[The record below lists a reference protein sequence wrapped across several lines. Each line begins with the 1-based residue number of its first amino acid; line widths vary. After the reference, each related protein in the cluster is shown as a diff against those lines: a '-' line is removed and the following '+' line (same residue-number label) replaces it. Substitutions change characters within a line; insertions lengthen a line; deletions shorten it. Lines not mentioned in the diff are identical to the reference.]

1 MADDC
6 KRADKPTIDRRDFL
20 QGAAV
25 AIGAVA
31 APAAAKKRQADL
43 AVDGPDKSALPPL
56 MEEGISQQDPRYYPP
71 GLTGMRG
78 SHPGSF
84 QTAHQIRDAGQWTE
98 ALGEDRGERYDLI
111 VVGAGISGLSAAY
124 SFRKN
129 NPNARILVLDN
140 HDDIGGHAKRNEF
153 QVGDRKLIGYGGT
166 QTMSTDY
173 PPEALSLFSEVG
185 IDMRRFRKYWK
196 FERDV
201 TRELQPGVFFDRET
215 FGADKTIRGLSDN
228 PSPEMWRDAP
238 IADQAK
244 TDLARLYSGREDFL
258 AGMTF
263 EEKRDYLR
271 QTSFKQFLID
281 KVKAHPDVVK
291 YFDASPC
298 ELNGL
303 GSDVTSA
310 WIVIAQGTWLP
321 TYPAFLCPLFN
332 LSDAMHLGMT
342 PVDGY
347 GYICHFPDGNASVAR
362 SLARGLIPDALPGS
376 TMEDLVT
383 SRLNYAKLD
392 DPASNVRIR
401 LNSTVARVQHLGDP
415 ATSRQVI
422 VTYVMGNK
430 PYLVTADH
438 VILAC
443 YNMIIPR
450 LMPELPEKQKEAL
463 LYQVKVPLVYINVA
477 IRNSQ
482 ALQKLGLNQIYCPG
496 SLFYSIC
503 LDFAVSI
510 GDYQTPMNPDEPCI
524 LHIVAHIPTDRSLSP
539 RDQRR
544 AARMFLYQ
552 TPFETFEQKI
562 RDQLDRAL
570 GPGGFDSERDIVA
583 ITVNRWPHGYADNL
597 SGMDDPKWGP
607 GQAPNEI
614 GRERFGR
621 VSIANSDAAAS
632 AETGSAAMMGIRAA
646 KEQNALRG

>member
-1 MADDC
+1 MVDDC
-6 KRADKPTIDRRDFL
+6 KRGIDRRDFL

-25 AIGAVA
+25 AIGTAA
-31 APAAAKKRQADL
+31 APAVAKMRQTNPAL
-43 AVDGPDKSALPPL
+43 AGPDKSALPPL
-56 MEEGISQQDPRYYPP
+56 MEQGILQQDPRYYPP

-84 QTAHQIRDAGQWTE
+84 QTAHKVRDAGEWTE
-98 ALGEDRGERYDLI
+98 ALGEDTGESYDLI

-129 NPNARILVLDN
+129 NPNARILILEN

-166 QTMSTDY
+166 QTMSTKY
-173 PPEALSLFSEVG
+173 PQEVLSLFSEVG

-215 FGADKTIRGLSDN
+215 FGTDKTIRGLSDT
-228 PSPEMWRDAP
+228 PSSDMWRAAP
-238 IADQAK
+238 IAEQAK
-244 TDLARLYSGREDFL
+244 TDLARIYSGHEDFL
-258 AGMTF
+258 AGMSF
-263 EEKRDYLR
+263 EEKRNYLL
-271 QTSFKQFLID
+271 QTSFKQFLVD
-281 KVKAHPDVVK
+281 KVKAHIDVIK

-298 ELNGL
+298 ELNAL
-303 GSDVTSA
+303 GSDITPA
-310 WIVIAQGTWLP
+310 WTVISQGTSYP

-332 LSDAMHLGMT
+332 LSDAMHLGMVPT
-342 PVDGY
+342 DSY

-362 SLARGLIPDALPGS
+362 SLARGLIPDALPGT

-392 DPASNVRIR
+392 DPKANVRIR
-401 LNSTVARVQHLGDP
+401 LNSTVAKVKHIGDLT
-415 ATSRQVI
+415 TSKQVA
-422 VTYVMGNK
+422 VTYGIGGK
-430 PYLVTADH
+430 PSLVTADH

-463 LYQVKVPLVYINVA
+463 LYQVKVPLVYVNVA

-482 ALQKLGLNQIYCPG
+482 ALQKLGLNSIYCPG
-496 SLFYSIC
+496 SLFYSIS
-503 LDFAVSI
+503 LDFPVSI
-510 GDYQTPMNPDEPCI
+510 GDYQTPMNPDEPCV
-524 LHIVAHIPTDRSLSP
+524 LHIVAHIPRDRSLPP

-552 TPFETFEQKI
+552 TPFETFEQKV

-570 GPGGFDSERDIVA
+570 GPGGFDSKRDIVA
-583 ITVNRWPHGYADNL
+583 ITVNRWPHGYADTL
-597 SGMDDPKWGP
+597 FGMDDPKWAP
-607 GQAPNEI
+607 RQAPNEI
-614 GRERFGR
+614 GRQRFGR
-621 VSIANSDAAAS
+621 VSIANSDAAA
-632 AETGSAAMMGIRAA
+632 AGNTGAAALMGIRAA
-646 KEQNALRG
+646 EEQSALKG